1 MLWLNSNETV
11 RQNQLVRTQPHAGWL
26 PKSNIDIWNKQPRW
40 AFLRGVLQSASFSR
54 LCRFTGKIERGSG
67 GGEKKKKKRGCQKN
81 KITFNLFPIT
91 AVCTASAE
99 QLLVPVFLFLSR
111 TCLCRELRVAGSQQ
125 TLIALRPKA
134 ATFKQGHSSSHGKGN
149 GLWPWSLITPLP
161 QCTRSSGK
169 LSDKHSRSY
178 TVHAYT
184 HTHTHARGRAK

>member
-1 MLWLNSNETV
+1 MLDDY
-11 RQNQLVRTQPHAGWL
+11 QNQILIFGISSLGGPFFAACCSQHHFPVCAG
-26 PKSNIDIWNKQPRW
+26 S
-40 AFLRGVLQSASFSR
+40 RGKLKEGR
-54 LCRFTGKIERGSG
+54 EEG
-67 GGEKKKKKRGCQKN
+67 KKKKKRGCQKN

-184 HTHTHARGRAK
+184 HTHTRVGGLNNQ